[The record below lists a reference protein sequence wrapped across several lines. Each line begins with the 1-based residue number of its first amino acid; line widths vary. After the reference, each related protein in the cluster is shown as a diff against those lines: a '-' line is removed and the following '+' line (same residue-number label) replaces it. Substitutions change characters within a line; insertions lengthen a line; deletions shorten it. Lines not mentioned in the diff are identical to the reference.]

1 MGEIDCFKKPL
12 IGMIFGFILMLMG
25 IEMLKIYILIGGGI
39 IYLVSVL
46 LGLLFAYREDTR

>member
-1 MGEIDCFKKPL
+1 MSEIDCFKKPL